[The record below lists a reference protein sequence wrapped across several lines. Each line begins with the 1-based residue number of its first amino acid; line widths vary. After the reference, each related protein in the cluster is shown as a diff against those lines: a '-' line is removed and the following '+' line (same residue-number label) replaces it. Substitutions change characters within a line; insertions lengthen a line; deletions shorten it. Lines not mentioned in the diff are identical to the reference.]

1 MILQKTEPYKVWWW
15 AKKNN
20 YGDILTPLLFDYF
33 KIPYEFTPKA
43 KQANIISVG
52 SIASKARPH
61 TTVLGSGF
69 ISTNDKVEPRA
80 NYKFVRGPRTREK
93 IISAGGSCPEIY
105 GDPALLLSSIISE
118 SKKVHEIGIVP
129 HYIDYSEVKR
139 KYPNEFVIN
148 LQTDDPIKTTNEI
161 TSCKKI
167 ISSSLHGL
175 IVANAYG
182 IPAAWIK
189 FSDNLVGNDFKFYD
203 YAESIKIKNFEL
215 STMDSLKFY
224 SGEFNEKKILEV
236 FKELC

>member
-1 MILQKTEPYKVWWW
+1 MTLHTNPYKVWWW

-33 KIPYEFTPKA
+33 KIPYEFTSNA
-43 KQANIISVG
+43 KKANIISIG
-52 SIASKARPH
+52 SIASKAKTH

-69 ISTNDKVEPRA
+69 ISTTDKVEPKA
-80 NYKFVRGPRTREK
+80 NYKFVRGPKTREK
-93 IISAGGSCPEIY
+93 IINVGGSCPEIF
-105 GDPALLLSSIISE
+105 GDPALLLPLIIDE

-129 HYIDYSEVKR
+129 HYIDYNEIKK

-148 LQTDDPIKTTNEI
+148 LQTNDPIKTTREI

-175 IVANAYG
+175 IVANAYN

-189 FSDNLVGNDFKFYD
+189 FSDNLVGDDFKFYD
-203 YAESIKIKNFEL
+203 YAESVNIKNFEL
-215 STMDSLKFY
+215 STIESLKFY
-224 SGEFNEKKILEV
+224 SGDFDGRKISEV